1 MSTTK
6 IQKTLRW
13 MIWGIA
19 VALVINIAIC
29 WVVYEQVRHYF
40 GFYQTISD
48 LGAIYIYVFPRVG
61 AYEIEFV
68 NPSRWIF
75 AIGFWMISLPILATS
90 IMYFRHSSLKYY
102 KTKAILLIFFFLGAI
117 GIGLSWDYPNAN
129 INRFYAV
136 AWLHMV
142 GTLFFVLG
150 FAIFNYVCQL
160 ARFFRKHRKKNGEES
175 GEGSGHENEA
185 KEESIIESNKEL
197 NNKNG
202 SPDETPTESKQD
214 SKSKSHNWDYYLDL
228 VFVIIVF
235 VLMVWYLISGLLGII
250 NVEKIGW
257 LSIFST
263 AISQKSLLSASVIA
277 AFLLD
282 KDDM

>member
-1 MSTTK
+1 
-6 IQKTLRW
+6 
-13 MIWGIA
+13 
-19 VALVINIAIC
+19 
-29 WVVYEQVRHYF
+29 
-40 GFYQTISD
+40 
-48 LGAIYIYVFPRVG
+48 
-61 AYEIEFV
+61 
-68 NPSRWIF
+68 
-75 AIGFWMISLPILATS
+75 
-90 IMYFRHSSLKYY
+90 
-102 KTKAILLIFFFLGAI
+102 
-117 GIGLSWDYPNAN
+117 
-129 INRFYAV
+129 
-136 AWLHMV
+136 MV

-160 ARFFRKHRKKNGEES
+160 ARFVRKYRKMKREK
-175 GEGSGHENEA
+175 SGHENEDEV
-185 KEESIIESNKEL
+185 KEDSIIESNKEL
-197 NNKNG
+197 NNENE
-202 SPDETPTESKQD
+202 SPDETSDETPNESKQD

-250 NVEKIGW
+250 DVEKIGW